1 MAFISIPKQTT
12 IRDSDHRKSS
22 KLKSHWILDL
32 YSSFATS
39 ISILI
44 PLLMS
49 MAFKQ
54 DTFESNSLLRFIFF
68 AIPLP
73 HLSLLNLR
81 LLFSIKNSDEKSLF
95 RSILYLF
102 LRFLF
107 FTFSIISILL
117 IPMFSFAN
125 PESINLFSF
134 FFLPLPISATYLLST
149 SCSLT
154 PGYISFIDTGL
165 NALVDILLL
174 LSSLV
179 SISICLDDENQKFL
193 LYLCVFSFL
202 LVLLRSYNQRY
213 NPSPKTEETTLWRK
227 IIFLTILTIF
237 LLVYIMA
244 AIILFLLIS
253 EEYFKHSPSQAKLN

>member
-1 MAFISIPKQTT
+1 MLSIPISEKTT
-12 IRDSDHRKSS
+12 IRYSDHQESP
-22 KLKSHWILDL
+22 KLNFHRLLDL
-32 YSSFATS
+32 YSFFATP

-68 AIPLP
+68 AIPLS

-81 LLFSIKNSDEKSLF
+81 LLFSIKNSDKKSLF
-95 RSILYLF
+95 RSILHSVF
-102 LRFLF
+102 RFLF

-117 IPMFSFAN
+117 IPMLYLNN
-125 PESINLFSF
+125 PEDINFFSF

-154 PGYISFIDTGL
+154 PGHISFIDTGL

-179 SISICLDDENQKFL
+179 SISICLDDERKSSTLIF
-193 LYLCVFSFL
+193 VFSPSFFFSSGLTTRDTTHLRRQKRL
-202 LVLLRSYNQRY
+202 LFGEKSSFSLSLLFFS
-213 NPSPKTEETTLWRK
+213 
-227 IIFLTILTIF
+227 
-237 LLVYIMA
+237 
-244 AIILFLLIS
+244 
-253 EEYFKHSPSQAKLN
+253 

>member
-1 MAFISIPKQTT
+1 MLSIPISEKTT
-12 IRDSDHRKSS
+12 IRYSDHQESP
-22 KLKSHWILDL
+22 KLNFHRLLDL
-32 YSSFATS
+32 YSFFATP

-68 AIPLP
+68 AIPLS

-81 LLFSIKNSDEKSLF
+81 LLFSIKNSDKKSLF
-95 RSILYLF
+95 RSILHSVF
-102 LRFLF
+102 RFLF

-117 IPMFSFAN
+117 IPMLYLNN
-125 PESINLFSF
+125 PEDINFFSF

-154 PGYISFIDTGL
+154 PGHISFIDTGL

-179 SISICLDDENQKFL
+179 SISICLDDEKEKFHP
-193 LYLCVFSFL
+193 YLCVFLPPSSSPQ
-202 LVLLRSYNQRY
+202 VLQ
-213 NPSPKTEETTLWRK
+213 PEIQP
-227 IIFLTILTIF
+227 
-237 LLVYIMA
+237 
-244 AIILFLLIS
+244 IS
-253 EEYFKHSPSQAKLN
+253 EGRRDYSLEKNLLSHYPYYFSLSLYNGRDHFIPSYFGRVL

>member
-1 MAFISIPKQTT
+1 MLSIPISEKTT
-12 IRDSDHRKSS
+12 IRYSDHQESP
-22 KLKSHWILDL
+22 KLNFHRLLDL
-32 YSSFATS
+32 YSFFATP

-68 AIPLP
+68 AIPLS

-81 LLFSIKNSDEKSLF
+81 LLFSIKNSDKKSLF
-95 RSILYLF
+95 RSILHSVF
-102 LRFLF
+102 RFLF

-117 IPMFSFAN
+117 IPMLYLNN
-125 PESINLFSF
+125 PEDINFFSF

-154 PGYISFIDTGL
+154 PGHISFIDTGL

-179 SISICLDDENQKFL
+179 SISICLDDEKEKFHP
-193 LYLCVFSFL
+193 YLCVFSL
-202 LVLLRSYNQRY
+202 LLLLLRSYNQRY
-213 NPSPKTEETTLWRK
+213 NPSPKAEETTLWRK
-227 IIFLTILTIF
+227 IFFLTILTIF

-244 AIILFLLIS
+244 GIILFLLIL
-253 EEYFKHSPSQAKLN
+253 EEYFKLPIPS